1 MPRPLMHGSLR
12 ASYEPILPTI
22 DDRLLLRHVFARAYA
37 EPQGRKTR
45 APRTPRSELPSL
57 DVMVLVFDCET
68 VEHLSL
74 IHI

>member
-1 MPRPLMHGSLR
+1 MRGALR
-12 ASYEPILPTI
+12 ASYEPIVPTI
-22 DDRLLLRHVFARAYA
+22 EDRLILRHIFARAYA

-68 VEHLSL
+68 VEHRSSL
-74 IHI
+74 ALPE